1 MSDMDKVMKKRYAI
15 FFWLGGLL
23 FIAFYPMLIS
33 IYVFLPLFIGAMSY
47 ILIEGLDRPKP
58 LYTLL
63 ALLYMINLEVNLS
76 LPLFLIVIITLLFYV
91 IIYPSLRHFRKCKV
105 CRPLLSVILL
115 DLIYLGALF
124 AYDFIFQTQT
134 IVLDSILLYSLIVD
148 MLIVVI
154 L

>member
-1 MSDMDKVMKKRYAI
+1 MDKVMKKRNALL
-15 FFWLGGLL
+15 FWLGGLL
-23 FIAFYPMLIS
+23 FISFYPMLIS

-91 IIYPSLRHFRKCKV
+91 IVYPYLRHFRKCRI

>member
-1 MSDMDKVMKKRYAI
+1 MDKGMKKRYAI
-15 FFWLGGLL
+15 FLWLGGLL
-23 FIAFYPMLIS
+23 FIAFYPMIIS

-47 ILIEGLDRPKP
+47 ILIEGLDRPRP
-58 LYTLL
+58 VYTLL
-63 ALLYMINLEVNLS
+63 AFLYMINLEVNLS

-91 IIYPSLRHFRKCKV
+91 IVYPYLKHFRKCRI
-105 CRPLLSVILL
+105 CRPLLSVVLL

-148 MLIVVI
+148 MLVVVI